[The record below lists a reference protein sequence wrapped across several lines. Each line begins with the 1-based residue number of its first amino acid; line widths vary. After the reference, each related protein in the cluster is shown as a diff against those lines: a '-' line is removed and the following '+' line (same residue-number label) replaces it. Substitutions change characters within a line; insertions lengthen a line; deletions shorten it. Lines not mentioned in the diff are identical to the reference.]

1 MRVMARVL
9 SNSVPFPLKRARAG
23 VSYADLERLERGAPA
38 PQRAG
43 RRALPL
49 SHIRSLSPRPLAL
62 LACLLALLLA
72 LAAPAYAQL
81 RVPIDE
87 GHLNPMPVA
96 TVDFIGD
103 NAQTQTVG
111 RDVAQVIRANLE
123 RSSLFRNIQPGAFI
137 ERIQAMDV
145 PPRFPDWRIIDAQA
159 LVIGQVTAAPQNRV
173 RIEFKLYDIFAEQFL
188 IGFGYTTTADNWRR
202 IAHRISDQIYEQ
214 LTGERGYF
222 DTRIVFVSESGPRT
236 RRVKRLMIMDQ
247 DGANPFFLTSADA
260 MVLTPRF
267 SPSTQRI
274 TYMSFETGAPRVF
287 LYNLETNRR
296 EVLGDFPGMTFAPR
310 FAPDGNGVVFTLD
323 MNGNAEIFAMDLSS
337 RQRRRLTN
345 HPAIDTSPSYS
356 PDGSQITFNSDRGGS
371 PQLYVMNADGSG
383 QRRISF
389 GDGRYSTPVW
399 SPRGDLI
406 AFTRQGSGRFAIGVM
421 RPDGSGERIL
431 TESYLDEAPTWSPN
445 GRVIMF
451 FREGRGEGPRLW
463 SVDLTGRNLRQVP
476 TQTEASDPAWSPLL
490 P

>member
-1 MRVMARVL
+1 MI
-9 SNSVPFPLKRARAG
+9 KK
-23 VSYADLERLERGAPA
+23 
-38 PQRAG
+38 
-43 RRALPL
+43 
-49 SHIRSLSPRPLAL
+49 L
-62 LACLLALLLA
+62 LAAMAIIITAA
-72 LAAPAYAQL
+72 LAAPANAQ
-81 RVPIDE
+81 VHVNVEE
-87 GHLNPMPVA
+87 GHLNSMPTA
-96 TVDFIGD
+96 IVDFMRGSPP
-103 NAQTQTVG
+103 AQQVG
-111 RDVAQVIRANLE
+111 RDVAGVIRANLE
-123 RSSLFRNIQPGAFI
+123 RSALFRAIPSDAFI
-137 ERIQAMDV
+137 ERIQALEV
-145 PPRFPDWRIIDAQA
+145 PPRFADWKIIDAQG
-159 LVIGQVTAAPQNRV
+159 LVVGQVTPLPDG
-173 RIEFKLYDIFAEQFL
+173 RIRIDFRLYDVFAEQQMT
-188 IGFGYTTTADNWRR
+188 GFTYATTPDNWRR

-236 RRVKRLMIMDQ
+236 RRIKRLMIMDQ

-267 SPSTQRI
+267 SPSTQMI

-310 FAPDGNGVVFTLD
+310 FSPDGSRVVFTLD
-323 MNGNAEIFAMDLSS
+323 MNGNSEIFSMDLRS
-337 RQRRRLTN
+337 RSRVRLTN
-345 HPAIDTSPSYS
+345 QPAIDTSPSYS
-356 PDGSQITFNSDRGGS
+356 PDGSQIVFNSDRGGS

-383 QRRISF
+383 QRRVSF

-406 AFTRQGSGRFAIGVM
+406 AFTRQNGGRFAIGVM

-463 SVDLTGRNLRQVP
+463 SVDLTGRNLRQIP

>member
-1 MRVMARVL
+1 MRI
-9 SNSVPFPLKRARAG
+9 LKSIIA
-23 VSYADLERLERGAPA
+23 
-38 PQRAG
+38 
-43 RRALPL
+43 ALVV
-49 SHIRSLSPRPLAL
+49 
-62 LACLLALLLA
+62 A
-72 LAAPAYAQL
+72 LATAGSASAPAYAQV
-81 RVPIDE
+81 RVSVEE
-87 GHLNPMPVA
+87 GHLNPMPIA
-96 TVDFIGD
+96 IVDFMGA
-103 NAQTQTVG
+103 NPAAQQVG
-111 RDVAQVIRANLE
+111 RDVAGVIRANLD
-123 RSSLFRNIQPGAFI
+123 RSGLFRPIPPNAFI
-137 ERIQAMDV
+137 ERVSALEV
-145 PPRFPDWRIIDAQA
+145 PPRFQDWRIIDAQA
-159 LVIGQVTAAPQNRV
+159 LAVGQVTPLPDGRV
-173 RIEFKLYDIFAEQFL
+173 RIEFRLWDVLAQQSMT
-188 IGFGYTTTADNWRR
+188 GFQYTTTPDNWRR

-247 DGANPFFLTSADA
+247 DGANPFFLTGADA
-260 MVLTPRF
+260 RVLTPRF
-267 SPSTQRI
+267 SPSTQMI

-310 FAPDGNGVVFTLD
+310 FTPDGAGVVFTLD
-323 MNGNAEIFAMDLSS
+323 LNGNSEIFAMSLRD

-345 HPAIDTSPSYS
+345 NPAIDTSPSYS
-356 PDGSQITFNSDRGGS
+356 PDGARIVFNSDRGGS

-406 AFTRQGSGRFAIGVM
+406 AFTRQSGGRFAIGVM

-451 FREGRGEGPRLW
+451 FREARGEGARLW
-463 SVDLTGRNLRQVP
+463 SVDLTGRNLRQIP
-476 TQTEASDPAWSPLL
+476 TQTDASDPAWSPLL

>member
-1 MRVMARVL
+1 MRLMNTILASMAVMLIAFVVTTSPSAAQSDRVH
-9 SNSVPFPLKRARAG
+9 V
-23 VSYADLERLERGAPA
+23 DIE
-38 PQRAG
+38 Q
-43 RRALPL
+43 
-49 SHIRSLSPRPLAL
+49 
-62 LACLLALLLA
+62 
-72 LAAPAYAQL
+72 
-81 RVPIDE
+81 

-96 TVDFIGD
+96 VVDFLGGSGA
-103 NAQTQTVG
+103 AQQVG
-111 RDVAQVIRANLE
+111 RDVAGVIRANLD
-123 RSSLFRNIQPGAFI
+123 RSGLFRAIGQDAFI
-137 ERIQAMDV
+137 ERITALEV
-145 PPRFPDWRIIDAQA
+145 PPRFADWKIIDAQA
-159 LVIGQVTAAPQNRV
+159 LVVGQVTPLPDGRI
-173 RIEFKLYDIFAEQFL
+173 RIEFRLWDTFGEQSL
-188 IGFGYTTTADNWRR
+188 TGFQYATTPDNWRR

-267 SPSTQRI
+267 SPSTQMI

-287 LYNLETNRR
+287 LYNLGTNRR

-310 FAPDGNGVVFTLD
+310 FNPDGTGVVFTLD
-323 MNGNAEIFAMDLSS
+323 MNGNSEIYSMDLRS
-337 RQRRRLTN
+337 RARQRLTN
-345 HPAIDTSPSYS
+345 HAAIDTSPSYS
-356 PDGSQITFNSDRGGS
+356 PDGSQIVFNSDRGGS
-371 PQLYVMNADGSG
+371 PQLYVMAANGSG

-389 GDGRYSTPVW
+389 GEGRYSTPVW

-406 AFTRQGSGRFAIGVM
+406 AFTRQGGGRFAIGVM

-451 FREGRGEGPRLW
+451 FREGRGEGPQLW
-463 SVDLTGRNLRQVP
+463 SVDLTGRNLRRIP
-476 TQTEASDPAWSPLL
+476 TQTDASDPAWSPLL

>member
-1 MRVMARVL
+1 M
-9 SNSVPFPLKRARAG
+9 
-23 VSYADLERLERGAPA
+23 VS
-38 PQRAG
+38 
-43 RRALPL
+43 
-49 SHIRSLSPRPLAL
+49 IRSLIAAFVVAL
-62 LACLLALLLA
+62 FAFSVD
-72 LAAPAYAQL
+72 AYAQQPESSG
-81 RVPIDE
+81 RVRIDVTE

-96 TVDFIGD
+96 VVDFLGQSGP
-103 NAQTQTVG
+103 AQQVG
-111 RDVAQVIRANLE
+111 RDVAQVIRANLD
-123 RSSLFRNIQPGAFI
+123 RSGLFRPIEPAAFI
-137 ERIQAMDV
+137 ERINAMEV
-145 PPRFPDWRIIDAQA
+145 PPRFADWRIIDAQA
-159 LVIGQVTAAPQNRV
+159 LVVGQVTPLPDGRI
-173 RIEFKLYDIFAEQFL
+173 RIEFRLWDVFAQESMT
-188 IGFGYTTTADNWRR
+188 GFQYATTPDNWRR

-236 RRVKRLMIMDQ
+236 RRIKRLMIMDQ

-267 SPSTQRI
+267 SPSTQMI
-274 TYMSFETGAPRVF
+274 TYMSFETGSPRVF

-310 FAPDGNGVVFTLD
+310 FSPDGTRVVFTLD
-323 MNGNAEIFAMDLSS
+323 MNGNSEIFTMDLRTRA
-337 RQRRRLTN
+337 RQRLTN
-345 HPAIDTSPSYS
+345 HAAIDTSPSYS
-356 PDGSQITFNSDRGGS
+356 PDGSQIVFNSDRGGS

-389 GDGRYSTPVW
+389 GQGRYSTPVW

-406 AFTRQGSGRFAIGVM
+406 AFTRQSGGFAIGVM

-451 FREGRGEGPRLW
+451 FREGRGTGARLW
-463 SVDLTGRNLRQVP
+463 SVDLTGRNLRQIP
-476 TQTEASDPAWSPLL
+476 TQTDASDPAWSPLL

>member
-1 MRVMARVL
+1 MRL
-9 SNSVPFPLKRARAG
+9 IRAFFAAFA
-23 VSYADLERLERGAPA
+23 V
-38 PQRAG
+38 
-43 RRALPL
+43 
-49 SHIRSLSPRPLAL
+49 AL
-62 LACLLALLLA
+62 LFAF
-72 LAAPAYAQL
+72 AAPAHAQL
-81 RVPIDE
+81 RVDINE
-87 GHLNPMPVA
+87 GHLNPMPIAVN
-96 TVDFIGD
+96 DFMGGTPA
-103 NAQTQTVG
+103 AQQVG
-111 RDVAQVIRANLE
+111 RDVAGVIRANLE
-123 RSSLFRNIQPGAFI
+123 RSSLFRPIPSSAFI
-137 ERIQAMDV
+137 ERISAMEV
-145 PPRFPDWRIIDAQA
+145 PPRFADWRIIDAQA
-159 LVIGQVTAAPQNRV
+159 LVVGQVTPLPDGRI
-173 RIEFKLYDIFAEQFL
+173 RIEFRLWDTFGETSL
-188 IGFGYTTTADNWRR
+188 TGFQYATTPDNWRR

-247 DGANPFFLTSADA
+247 DGANPFFLTGSDA

-267 SPSTQRI
+267 SPSTQMI

-296 EVLGDFPGMTFAPR
+296 EVLGDFPGMTFSPR
-310 FAPDGNGVVFTLD
+310 FAPDGSRIVFTLD
-323 MNGNAEIFAMDLSS
+323 MNGNSEIFSMDMRS
-337 RQRRRLTN
+337 RARTRLTN
-345 HPAIDTSPSYS
+345 HAAIDTSPSYS
-356 PDGSQITFNSDRGGS
+356 PDGAQIVFNSDRGGS

-389 GDGRYSTPVW
+389 GEGRYSTPVW

-406 AFTRQGSGRFAIGVM
+406 AFTRQGGGRFAIGVM

-451 FREGRGEGPRLW
+451 FREGRGTGPRLW
-463 SVDLTGRNLRQVP
+463 SVDLTGRNLREIP
-476 TQTEASDPAWSPLL
+476 TQTDASDPAWSPLL

>member
-1 MRVMARVL
+1 MMRFIATLTAFCAFVL
-9 SNSVPFPLKRARAG
+9 TLIGA
-23 VSYADLERLERGAPA
+23 AD
-38 PQRAG
+38 
-43 RRALPL
+43 
-49 SHIRSLSPRPLAL
+49 
-62 LACLLALLLA
+62 
-72 LAAPAYAQL
+72 AQL
-81 RVPIDE
+81 RVDIDE

-96 TVDFIGD
+96 TVDFLGESTP
-103 NAQTQTVG
+103 TQQVG
-111 RDVAQVIRANLE
+111 RDVARVIRDNLE
-123 RSSLFRNIQPGAFI
+123 RSALFRNIQQGAFI
-137 ERIQAMDV
+137 ERIQDMNV

-159 LVIGQVTAAPQNRV
+159 LVIGQVTPAPQNRV
-173 RIEFKLYDIFAEQFL
+173 RIEFKLYDVFAERFL
-188 IGFGYTTTADNWRR
+188 VGFGYTTTTENWRR

-222 DTRIVFVSESGPRT
+222 DTRIVFVSEAGPRT
-236 RRVKRLMIMDQ
+236 RRIKRLMIMDQ
-247 DGANPFFLTSADA
+247 DGANPSFLTPADA

-267 SPSTQRI
+267 SPSTQLI
-274 TYMSFETGAPRVF
+274 TYMSYETGAPRVF

-323 MNGNAEIFAMDLSS
+323 MNGNAEIFAMNLRS
-337 RQRRRLTN
+337 RERRRLTN
-345 HPAIDTSPSYS
+345 HPAIDTSPSYA
-356 PDGSQITFNSDRGGS
+356 PDGSQIVFNSDRGGS

-383 QRRISF
+383 QRRVSF
-389 GDGRYSTPVW
+389 GEGRYSTPVW

-406 AFTRQGSGRFAIGVM
+406 AFTRQGGGRFAIGVM

-463 SVDLTGRNLRQVP
+463 SVDLTGRNLRQVS

>member
-1 MRVMARVL
+1 MRKEKTMRL
-9 SNSVPFPLKRARAG
+9 IRTI
-23 VSYADLERLERGAPA
+23 YA
-38 PQRAG
+38 
-43 RRALPL
+43 ALAVAFA
-49 SHIRSLSPRPLAL
+49 LAV
-62 LACLLALLLA
+62 
-72 LAAPAYAQL
+72 AAPAHAQL
-81 RVPIDE
+81 RVSIEE

-96 TVDFIGD
+96 VVDFLGQ
-103 NAQTQTVG
+103 NQAAQQVG

-123 RSSLFRNIQPGAFI
+123 RSALFRPIAPAAFI
-137 ERIQAMDV
+137 ERISAMEV
-145 PPRFPDWRIIDAQA
+145 PPRFPDWRIIEAQA
-159 LVIGQVTAAPQNRV
+159 LVVGQVTPLPDGRV
-173 RIEFKLYDIFAEQFL
+173 RIEFRLWDVFAEQSMT
-188 IGFGYTTTADNWRR
+188 GFQYATTPDNWRR

-247 DGANPFFLTSADA
+247 DGANPFFLTGPDA
-260 MVLTPRF
+260 LVLTPRF
-267 SPSTQRI
+267 SPSTQMI

-296 EVLGDFPGMTFAPR
+296 EVMGDFPGMTFAPR
-310 FAPDGNGVVFTLD
+310 FTPDGSGVVFTLD
-323 MNGNAEIFAMDLSS
+323 INGNSEIFSMNLRS
-337 RQRRRLTN
+337 RARQRLTN
-345 HPAIDTSPSYS
+345 HPGIDTSPSYS
-356 PDGSQITFNSDRGGS
+356 PDGSRIVFNSDRGGS
-371 PQLYVMNADGSG
+371 PQLYVMNADGSN

-389 GDGRYSTPVW
+389 GEGRYSTPVW

-406 AFTRQGSGRFAIGVM
+406 AFTRQGGGRFAIGVM

-451 FREGRGEGPRLW
+451 FREGRAEGPRLW

-476 TQTEASDPAWSPLL
+476 TQTDASDPAWSPLL